1 MKTQTIIQDYYGASS
16 FIQENNHKEL
26 VIFIVDDN
34 KIYRRLMKRT
44 INRPNFSVLTFSTGE
59 ECLKYMHLNP
69 DLVLLDYHLDGVNP
83 YAKKGDVIYPLIKE
97 KSPDTKIIM
106 ISSDEKFR
114 LISDLNLK
122 QKSNLVFKDD
132 KVYRK
137 IKNNVLS
144 FVTEKE
150 KKKSFHNFK
159 NISII
164 IISIAFIIIYTLLFL
179 I

>member
-16 FIQENNHKEL
+16 FIEENHNKEL

-34 KIYRRLMKRT
+34 KVYRRLMKNT

-59 ECLKYMHLNP
+59 ECLKFLHLSP

-97 KSPDTKIIM
+97 NSPNTKIIM

-122 QKSNLVFKDD
+122 QKNKLVFKDD
-132 KVYRK
+132 NVYRK

-144 FVTEKE
+144 YLTEKE
-150 KKKSFHNFK
+150 KKASFHKFK

-164 IISIAFIIIYTLLFL
+164 IAFFLFIIIYTLVFL
-179 I
+179 L

>member
-16 FIQENNHKEL
+16 FIEENNNKEL

-59 ECLKYMHLNP
+59 ECLKYLHLNP

-97 KSPDTKIIM
+97 KCPNSKIIM

-122 QKSNLVFKDD
+122 QKSKLVFKDAN
-132 KVYRK
+132 VYRK

-144 FVTEKE
+144 YLTEKE
-150 KKKSFHNFK
+150 KKKSFNQFK
-159 NISII
+159 KLSII
-164 IISIAFIIIYTLLFL
+164 AIFILFVIIYTLFFL
-179 I
+179 L